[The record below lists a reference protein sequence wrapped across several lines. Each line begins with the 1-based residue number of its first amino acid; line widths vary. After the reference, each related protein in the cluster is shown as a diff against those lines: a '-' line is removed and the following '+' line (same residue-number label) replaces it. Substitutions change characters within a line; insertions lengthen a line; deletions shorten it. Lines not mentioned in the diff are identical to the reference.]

1 MGTKYQA
8 MLLEIK
14 MIENKRAFVVD
25 RRDSRMSRFLGGDF
39 SMVDFIISE
48 RNRKVSEQACEG
60 EMLDPM
66 AHQTDVPRPSTK
78 RQRLELVNGADTKW
92 VPLLI
97 EAQQINVLAT
107 WDTRNQLCMESTTE
121 NLEMLL
127 MSPSESSVFPLMKH
141 VNVHWYAP
149 NSKIWSWW

>member
-1 MGTKYQA
+1 MQQVDTKQLIAVSGGHLTGKTKYQA

-66 AHQTDVPRPSTK
+66 GQQTDVPRPSTK
-78 RQRLELVNGADTKW
+78 RLN
-92 VPLLI
+92 
-97 EAQQINVLAT
+97 
-107 WDTRNQLCMESTTE
+107 
-121 NLEMLL
+121 
-127 MSPSESSVFPLMKH
+127 
-141 VNVHWYAP
+141 
-149 NSKIWSWW
+149 